1 MRGIN
6 KVILVGT
13 LGRDPETK
21 TFQNGGSVTTFS
33 MATSDVWTD
42 KNTGERREST
52 EWHRIVLSN
61 RLGDIAQQ
69 YLRKGSKV
77 YIEGSLRTRQWT
89 DQNGQ
94 ERSMTEIRGEQMQL
108 LDSRQQQA
116 PYPDYGFNDPRFNA
130 QPAHAGYGNGY
141 QGGFNPQGGYAQPTG
156 FQNSTGFN
164 QGGFNP
170 QAQPNFAPQA
180 NHYQQNTGF
189 QPAAPAPIANTN
201 LPPSTMDKLEKP
213 ESPTIAN
220 KDNDLDD
227 DLPF

>member
-21 TFQNGGSVTTFS
+21 TFPNGGSITTFS
-33 MATSDVWTD
+33 IATSESWTD
-42 KNTGERREST
+42 KMTGERREQT

-61 RLGDIAQQ
+61 RLGEIAQQ

-94 ERSMTEIRGEQMQL
+94 ERYTTEIRGDNMQM
-108 LDSRQQQA
+108 LDSRQPQHDGGYDNSFAQ
-116 PYPDYGFNDPRFNA
+116 PRFNS
-130 QPAHAGYGNGY
+130 QAGGFPQNNQYSAPYGN
-141 QGGFNPQGGYAQPTG
+141 Q
-156 FQNSTGFN
+156 GFN
-164 QGGFNP
+164 QGFNNQAPAYGNTGGFPQQQANYGNTAGYQAPTAPQNP
-170 QAQPNFAPQA
+170 APANNFA
-180 NHYQQNTGF
+180 NT
-189 QPAAPAPIANTN
+189 ADKAE
-201 LPPSTMDKLEKP
+201 ST
-213 ESPTIAN
+213 
-220 KDNDLDD
+220 NDLDD